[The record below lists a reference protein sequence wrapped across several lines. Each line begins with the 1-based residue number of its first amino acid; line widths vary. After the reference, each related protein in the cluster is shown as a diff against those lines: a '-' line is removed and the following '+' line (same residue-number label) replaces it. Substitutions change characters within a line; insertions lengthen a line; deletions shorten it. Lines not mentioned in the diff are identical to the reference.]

1 MSRFLP
7 LLAIV
12 TALLVLLAGWA
23 IADRIATS
31 VRVTQGLMFPE
42 LANQA
47 NRVQSIELL
56 QGDRVVRL
64 ERAADDSWKIAN
76 RDGYPAD
83 LELVRGLVVGL
94 SQLQRDQALTRKP
107 ERFGELNLVWPDPEG
122 RARLIRLSEGP
133 ESKPLEVIL
142 GQERLAPRS
151 TYLRRMDENQAWR
164 CRGGVNGDVDFQ
176 RWMRRDL
183 LSLPGSEFLGADWMG
198 LKITPRPP
206 RGGETKGRPSE
217 QFLASAEGPTAW
229 TPEQASAAR
238 GVLPEWPSRFEF
250 DDVRAAK
257 PDFQPTDDRTVVFTL
272 KGAVLTMLGR
282 REGDATWFRLKVE
295 PTPGAS
301 APTAKPVPGDPWIPD
316 WTAFAKKV
324 EGWEYRLPEWREGQL
339 ECLRSDEPEPK
350 APAPPDMEGKDRLPP
365 PSSSMM
371 R

>member
-1 MSRFLP
+1 MNRTLP
-7 LLAIV
+7 LLALV
-12 TALLVLLAGWA
+12 AALLTLIAGWA

-31 VRVTQGLMFPE
+31 VRTTQGLMFPE
-42 LANQA
+42 LADQA
-47 NRVQSIELL
+47 NRIQSVELL
-56 QGDRVVRL
+56 QGDRTVRL
-64 ERAADDSWKIAN
+64 ERAADGSWKLAT

-94 SQLQRDQALTRKP
+94 SQLQKDQALTRKP

-122 RARLIRLSEGP
+122 RARLIRLSQGAET
-133 ESKPLEVIL
+133 KPLEIIL
-142 GQERLAPRS
+142 GQERLTPRC
-151 TYLRRMDENQAWR
+151 TYVRRTDEAQAWR

-183 LSLPGSEFLGADWMG
+183 LSLPASEFLAAEWLG
-198 LKITPRPP
+198 LKVTPRPV
-206 RGGETKGRPSE
+206 RGDQPKSRPAE

-250 DDVRAAK
+250 DDARAAT
-257 PDFQPTDDRTVVFTL
+257 PGFAPAEDRTIVFTL

-295 PTPGAS
+295 PKPGAS
-301 APTAKPVPGDPWIPD
+301 QPTAKPVPGDPWIPD
-316 WTAFAKKV
+316 WNAFAKKV
-324 EGWEYRLPEWREGQL
+324 DGWEYRLPDWREAQL
-339 ECLRSDEPEPK
+339 IRLRSDDPEPK
-350 APAPPDMEGKDRLPP
+350 APTPPDMEGKDRLPP
-365 PSSSMM
+365 PSSGAM